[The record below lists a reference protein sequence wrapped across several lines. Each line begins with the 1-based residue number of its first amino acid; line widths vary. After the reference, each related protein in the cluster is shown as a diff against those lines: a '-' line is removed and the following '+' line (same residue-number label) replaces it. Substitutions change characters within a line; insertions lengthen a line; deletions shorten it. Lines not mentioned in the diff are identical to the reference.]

1 MTELTIESNLKSL
14 AEKIKS
20 SRQLIRSEEHTK
32 MAYIVPF
39 IALFW
44 QAANQGCL
52 GTRDY
57 SILVSIFIKILK
69 YFGLMLLGAVGV
81 ILIFSVIL
89 LVFN

>member
-39 IALFW
+39 IAF
-44 QAANQGCL
+44 
-52 GTRDY
+52 
-57 SILVSIFIKILK
+57 
-69 YFGLMLLGAVGV
+69 LLY
-81 ILIFSVIL
+81 LIQM
-89 LVFN
+89 

>member
-39 IALFW
+39 IALLCKEASIVMFTW
-44 QAANQGCL
+44 K
-52 GTRDY
+52 Y
-57 SILVSIFIKILK
+57 SFK
-69 YFGLMLLGAVGV
+69 YFCNSISNAHFCL
-81 ILIFSVIL
+81 IL
-89 LVFN
+89 

>member
-32 MAYIVPF
+32 MAYSNSNGLVGNKS
-39 IALFW
+39 LSCEDKFW

-57 SILVSIFIKILK
+57 SILGNIL
-69 YFGLMLLGAVGV
+69 V
-81 ILIFSVIL
+81 
-89 LVFN
+89 